1 MSEIRRLRIL
11 EAGSSEL
18 QKLIIMYF
26 PSVSGIVSN
35 EVPEAN
41 VREGAVLPM
50 SREWLPIGME
60 EERNAAN
67 RIEKNKYLV
76 FTITVLSCTIV
87 NRRHTSDAFHG

>member
-26 PSVSGIVSN
+26 PSVSGIVSS

-41 VREGAVLPM
+41 VREGAVFADVQ
-50 SREWLPIGME
+50 GMASH
-60 EERNAAN
+60 RHG
-67 RIEKNKYLV
+67 
-76 FTITVLSCTIV
+76 
-87 NRRHTSDAFHG
+87 RRKKCGE